1 MEMRSQCCFQ
11 NGGPFC
17 RITITMAPSY
27 SHPKMF
33 PFNLVLKDKYYI
45 PKLTRTRSDVSVSGH
60 MREENR
66 DVLELLEVREY
77 IHNGV
82 R

>member
-1 MEMRSQCCFQ
+1 MD
-11 NGGPFC
+11 
-17 RITITMAPSY
+17 
-27 SHPKMF
+27 
-33 PFNLVLKDKYYI
+33 NLARVSTCSIRGTSTDMPTERLG
-45 PKLTRTRSDVSVSGH
+45 DVVSGH

-77 IHNGV
+77 IHDRV